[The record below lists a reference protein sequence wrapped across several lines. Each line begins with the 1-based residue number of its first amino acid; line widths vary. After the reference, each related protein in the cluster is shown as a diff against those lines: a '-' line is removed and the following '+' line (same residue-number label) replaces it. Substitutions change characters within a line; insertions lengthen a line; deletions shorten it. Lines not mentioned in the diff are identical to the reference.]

1 MAYRIDPADIV
12 QVMRPVLGERFPVG
26 TGLAET
32 AAQVLRGYQPHR
44 EERSVFLARLK
55 DRIFSGIYEYLGS
68 AMLLQLEDGRVR
80 RILLSDV
87 DDLVDSCFGVL
98 LLALPGSE
106 VSLEELRQMAMGEG
120 SLGAMRA
127 LLVRY
132 SDSLPEMEQAT
143 LRRILLENG
152 LSPDLLP

>member
-1 MAYRIDPADIV
+1 MAYRIDPGAV
-12 QVMRPVLGERFPVG
+12 LRAMSPVLGERFPHA
-26 TGLAET
+26 TGLDQSV
-32 AAQVLRGYQPHR
+32 AQVLAGYQPR
-44 EERSVFLARLK
+44 QENLSVFLARLK
-55 DRIFSGIYEYLGS
+55 DRIFGGIYDYLGS

-87 DDLVDSCFGVL
+87 DYLVNVCFGVL
-98 LLALPGSE
+98 LLELRGHE
-106 VSLEELRQMAMGEG
+106 ISLEELRELAMVDG

-132 SDSLPEMEQAT
+132 GDSLPEMEQAT

-152 LSPDLLP
+152 LSEADLP